1 NVAVKTDHK
10 DAGITAL
17 ERAVAGSDAT
27 NGLRDTLES
36 GTARARNKSV
46 AKRARGM
53 MQALDEAEAAK
64 RLALETWQQRVASL
78 VARVE
83 TLAPQAAQAAGELA
97 AMEAEWAALATQPA
111 FELDAD
117 SVAQFEAGAGAARA

>member
-1 NVAVKTDHK
+1 ERMRRNAPRALASVARHAAHGSTALEAVLRLGDRAELLNVAVKTDHK

-36 GTARARNKSV
+36 VTARARNKSV

-53 MQALDEAEAAK
+53 MQALDEAEAAR
-64 RLALETWQQRVASL
+64 RLALEA
-78 VARVE
+78 
-83 TLAPQAAQAAGELA
+83 
-97 AMEAEWAALATQPA
+97 
-111 FELDAD
+111 
-117 SVAQFEAGAGAARA
+117 